1 MEKEIRDMNV
11 KELKALAKERGIKRY
26 YWLRKAQ
33 LIESL
38 ETETP
43 PTEAPET
50 EIMEA
55 PENEI
60 MEAPENEIMEA
71 PENEIME
78 APENEIMEAPETEI
92 MEAPETEIMEAP
104 ETEIM
109 EAPETEIMEA
119 PETEIMEAP
128 ETEIMEAP
136 ETEIME
142 APETEIMEAPE
153 TEIMD
158 EPVPEIMDEPVPEIK
173 KPVLSPDK
181 MENISRVSSLVG
193 LAKKQADLVQKA
205 INKFADWLIN
215 YIPEPIRRT
224 VNTRVEKLKKE
235 IKEILENKKKLSRQ
249 EVNTTGES
257 STAQEVFTNKTEI
270 KLVENGGRVK
280 VYKTTGNLNFDLTDK
295 IMEKITP
302 IIETRTKVIHAFSC
316 VIYRGQ
322 GEIIEYSKTFKAPP
336 GTFSSLDDI
345 KEYIRQCEQKR
356 LDLEDAETWSKAYL
370 PATATYN
377 SKGVYEGRVRFTS
390 VSTKIILSNE
400 PLLGCGPLPK
410 WLADKKC
417 VYAID
422 KIDDNLCFW
431 RCLVIHQRIMK
442 GEKRPEEKT
451 NRDAL
456 KLARDFYKRPN
467 LKRENVCP
475 TRLVDFENIA
485 KQFKVNIR
493 LFEPKRND
501 DKTAWRLVFGKNQFK
516 KNLPCVDI
524 GLFVYEDHD
533 EKQAEKDNRYLRQ
546 GHCFFIKDIELLT
559 KTWECVGCRQRFNR
573 HDNYNRHVTGGTCGG
588 GKTKL
593 ICPGEKFER
602 IMNSTEKVF
611 YGGNKKF
618 SYAACQWIEKQS
630 ELIGRHIH
638 HALCGHG
645 GEYYVYLYAGKEKD
659 SRAREIPVD
668 GYEPK
673 SNTIFQYHGCKWH
686 GCPCQKRKE
695 RNSLEEELIA
705 EERSAD
711 QRYAKT
717 IELEKK
723 MKEQG
728 FKIVSVWECEKPE
741 LKKKRFCKKFR
752 PYPYFIVYDFEAIC
766 QKINEKQTDEL
777 TITAKH
783 IPVSV
788 AINDNLTKKP
798 SFIVEEDPKELIKKF
813 VVELIKRASE
823 IEETVCLSNSVL
835 GVYKKFNEDD
845 KGEQYGGYLINE
857 ARVKLSKETAKSYVN
872 WVKQVPVFGF
882 NSGRYDINMIKEY
895 FVENLTSLSDVNVA
909 KKESS
914 YMFLS
919 TPNFKFL
926 DIKNF
931 LAPGLSYDAWCRAY
945 GCELQKLAFPY
956 EWFDSFEKLNHIG
969 PVKYE
974 EFYSSLKGGITI
986 SQEEYQNFCDEFH
999 KRGCVTMKDWLKEYN
1014 LADVEPFIEALEKT
1028 REQYYPDEIDL
1039 LKDAVSIPGISMTY
1053 VLNKALKMKKKS
1065 DPDLFAPGDPCKCK
1079 CKNDCKKV
1087 GCEKCKEIRDNCKIC
1102 TKNEAYEMLT
1112 TGMIG
1117 GPSIVFCRHAEAGV
1131 SKIRSHIY
1139 SRSDSK
1145 AGAKLSEDAKTCRSV
1160 LGLDANSLYLF
1171 CSGQEMPCGKEK
1183 VFKCNPDE
1191 QDEII
1196 QNVLNDGLFGFFEVD
1211 IEVPEQKRKRFSE
1224 FCPLFVISEVS
1235 EDQIPQHMKDYKIN
1249 TGRKMIKNNKKLLGV
1264 MKAEKILLYSPLLK
1278 WYLNHGLQVT
1288 KIHRYISYT
1297 SGRPFKWFPEEVSSA
1312 RRAADLDKNKK
1323 QLGDTAKLKGNSF
1336 YGKMI
1341 ENLEKHIST
1350 KFTTDEKLIDKIF
1363 RSPFFEDLEEI
1374 NAGVFEVRQRKRQV
1388 TITRPYQCGIAVYQ
1402 LAKLR
1407 MLEFYYDF
1415 LDKFCDRRDFELI
1428 QMDTDSFYMALSAND
1443 FDDIIKPEMKE
1454 LYKEEK
1460 KNWLVTDE
1468 YSKRVPGLFKP
1479 EFQEKRMIALTSK
1492 CYYADSGGDEGIKK
1506 FSCKGV
1512 SRRQNEMNWER
1523 YRKALSGSLDK
1534 ARNIGFRK
1542 RYNHI
1547 VTYEQSKLGLSAYYD
1562 KRIVHEDG
1570 IHTSCL

>member
-43 PTEAPET
+43 PTD
-50 EIMEA
+50 
-55 PENEI
+55 
-60 MEAPENEIMEA
+60 
-71 PENEIME
+71 
-78 APENEIMEAPETEI
+78 
-92 MEAPETEIMEAP
+92 
-104 ETEIM
+104 
-109 EAPETEIMEA
+109 
-119 PETEIMEAP
+119 
-128 ETEIMEAP
+128 
-136 ETEIME
+136 
-142 APETEIMEAPE
+142 APE

-158 EPVPEIMDEPVPEIK
+158 APETEIMNAPETEIMDEPVPEIK
-173 KPVLSPDK
+173 KPVLSPTK

-193 LAKKQADLVQKA
+193 LAKKQADLVNKA
-205 INKFADWLIN
+205 IKKLADWLIN

-235 IKEILENKKKLSRQ
+235 IKEILKNKKKLPQQ

-257 STAQEVFTNKTEI
+257 SAPQEVITNKTEI

-280 VYKTTGNLNFDLTDK
+280 VYKTTGNLNFDLTDI

-316 VIYRGQ
+316 VIYRGK
-322 GEIIEYSKTFKAPP
+322 GEIIEYSKTFKAPS
-336 GTFSSLDDI
+336 GTFSSLADI

-422 KIDDNLCFW
+422 KINDNLCFW

-467 LKRENVCP
+467 LKRENVWP

-493 LFEPKRND
+493 LFEPRENK

-533 EKQAEKDNRYLRQ
+533 EKQAEKDNRYSRQ

-559 KTWECVGCRQRFNR
+559 KTWECGGCGQRFNR

-645 GEYYVYLYAGKEKD
+645 GEYYVTVKD
-659 SRAREIPVD
+659 DEEDRKKEIPVD
-668 GYEPK
+668 GYESE

-686 GCPCQKRKE
+686 GCPCRKE
-695 RNSLEEELIA
+695 RNSLEEE
-705 EERSAD
+705 
-711 QRYAKT
+711 RYAKT

-723 MKEQG
+723 MKKQG

-741 LKKKRFCKKFR
+741 LKKKRFCKKFK

-766 QKINEKQTDEL
+766 KKINENQTDEL

-798 SFIVEEDPKELIKKF
+798 SFIVEEDPKKLTERFVDEL
-813 VVELIKRASE
+813 LKRASE
-823 IEETVCLSNSVL
+823 IEEKVGSANPVL
-835 GVYKKFNEDD
+835 GVYKKFNQDD

-857 ARVKLSKETAKSYVN
+857 ERVRLPKETAKSYVN

-895 FVENLTSLSDVNVA
+895 FVKNIAALSDVNVA
-909 KKESS
+909 KKENS

-919 TPNFKFL
+919 TPNFKLL
-926 DIKNF
+926 DIKNY

-956 EWFDSFEKLNHIG
+956 EWFDSFNKLNHIG

-986 SQEEYQNFCDEFH
+986 SQEEYQNFCDEFR
-999 KRGCVTMKDWLKEYN
+999 KRGCETMKDWFKEYN
-1014 LADVEPFIEALEKT
+1014 LADVKPFIEALEKT
-1028 REQYYPDEIDL
+1028 REQYCPDEIDL

-1065 DPDLFAPGDPCKCK
+1065 DPDLSAPGEPCKCK
-1079 CKNDCKKV
+1079 CKNDCKK
-1087 GCEKCKEIRDNCKIC
+1087 R
-1102 TKNEAYEMLT
+1102 M
-1112 TGMIG
+1112 
-1117 GPSIVFCRHAEAGV
+1117 R
-1131 SKIRSHIY
+1131 
-1139 SRSDSK
+1139 
-1145 AGAKLSEDAKTCRSV
+1145 
-1160 LGLDANSLYLF
+1160 
-1171 CSGQEMPCGKEK
+1171 K
-1183 VFKCNPDE
+1183 V
-1191 QDEII
+1191 
-1196 QNVLNDGLFGFFEVD
+1196 
-1211 IEVPEQKRKRFSE
+1211 
-1224 FCPLFVISEVS
+1224 
-1235 EDQIPQHMKDYKIN
+1235 
-1249 TGRKMIKNNKKLLGV
+1249 
-1264 MKAEKILLYSPLLK
+1264 
-1278 WYLNHGLQVT
+1278 
-1288 KIHRYISYT
+1288 
-1297 SGRPFKWFPEEVSSA
+1297 
-1312 RRAADLDKNKK
+1312 
-1323 QLGDTAKLKGNSF
+1323 
-1336 YGKMI
+1336 
-1341 ENLEKHIST
+1341 
-1350 KFTTDEKLIDKIF
+1350 
-1363 RSPFFEDLEEI
+1363 
-1374 NAGVFEVRQRKRQV
+1374 
-1388 TITRPYQCGIAVYQ
+1388 
-1402 LAKLR
+1402 
-1407 MLEFYYDF
+1407 
-1415 LDKFCDRRDFELI
+1415 
-1428 QMDTDSFYMALSAND
+1428 
-1443 FDDIIKPEMKE
+1443 
-1454 LYKEEK
+1454 
-1460 KNWLVTDE
+1460 
-1468 YSKRVPGLFKP
+1468 
-1479 EFQEKRMIALTSK
+1479 
-1492 CYYADSGGDEGIKK
+1492 
-1506 FSCKGV
+1506 
-1512 SRRQNEMNWER
+1512 
-1523 YRKALSGSLDK
+1523 
-1534 ARNIGFRK
+1534 
-1542 RYNHI
+1542 
-1547 VTYEQSKLGLSAYYD
+1547 
-1562 KRIVHEDG
+1562 
-1570 IHTSCL
+1570 

>member
-33 LIESL
+33 LLESL

-43 PTEAPET
+43 PT
-50 EIMEA
+50 
-55 PENEI
+55 
-60 MEAPENEIMEA
+60 EAPENEIMEA

-104 ETEIM
+104 
-109 EAPETEIMEA
+109 
-119 PETEIMEAP
+119 
-128 ETEIMEAP
+128 
-136 ETEIME
+136 
-142 APETEIMEAPE
+142 
-153 TEIMD
+153 
-158 EPVPEIMDEPVPEIK
+158 VPEIK
-173 KPVLSPDK
+173 KPVLLPTK
-181 MENISRVSSLVG
+181 MENISTVSSLVG

-215 YIPEPIRRT
+215 YIPAPIRRT
-224 VNTRVEKLKKE
+224 VNTRVEKLKKQ

-336 GTFSSLDDI
+336 GTFSSLADI

-370 PATATYN
+370 PATATFN

-422 KIDDNLCFW
+422 KIDDNLCLW

-442 GEKRPEEKT
+442 GKKRPEEDT
-451 NRDAL
+451 NREAL
-456 KLARDFYKRPN
+456 KLARDFYRIPN
-467 LKRENVCP
+467 LKREDVKP

-493 LFEPKRND
+493 LFEPAKESETAKESKTEEESKTAKES
-501 DKTAWRLVFGKNQFK
+501 KTAWRLVFGKNQFK

-533 EKQAEKDNRYLRQ
+533 EDEDEEDNRYSRQ

-645 GEYYVYLYAGKEKD
+645 GEYYVHLYAGKEKN
-659 SRAREIPVD
+659 SHAREIPVD

-695 RNSLEEELIA
+695 RNSLEEEISA
-705 EERSAD
+705 E

-777 TITAKH
+777 EITAKH

-798 SFIVEEDPKELIKKF
+798 SFIVEEDPKKLIKKF
-813 VVELIKRASE
+813 VVELLKRARQ
-823 IEETVCLSNSVL
+823 IEETVWLSNPVL
-835 GVYKKFNEDD
+835 GVRRKMNEDD
-845 KGEQYGGYLINE
+845 QGEQYGGYLINE

-909 KKESS
+909 KKENS

-945 GCELQKLAFPY
+945 GCELQKLSFPY
-956 EWFDSFEKLNHIG
+956 EWFDSFKKLNHIG

-1053 VLNKALKMKKKS
+1053 VLNKALKRKKYS
-1065 DPDLFAPGDPCKCK
+1065 EPDLFAPGEPCKCE
-1079 CKNDCKKV
+1079 CSSDDCQKK
-1087 GCEKCKEIRDNCKIC
+1087 GCEKCKEIRDNCEIC

-1139 SRSDSK
+1139 
-1145 AGAKLSEDAKTCRSV
+1145 
-1160 LGLDANSLYLF
+1160 
-1171 CSGQEMPCGKEK
+1171 
-1183 VFKCNPDE
+1183 
-1191 QDEII
+1191 
-1196 QNVLNDGLFGFFEVD
+1196 
-1211 IEVPEQKRKRFSE
+1211 
-1224 FCPLFVISEVS
+1224 
-1235 EDQIPQHMKDYKIN
+1235 
-1249 TGRKMIKNNKKLLGV
+1249 
-1264 MKAEKILLYSPLLK
+1264 
-1278 WYLNHGLQVT
+1278 
-1288 KIHRYISYT
+1288 
-1297 SGRPFKWFPEEVSSA
+1297 
-1312 RRAADLDKNKK
+1312 RA
-1323 QLGDTAKLKGNSF
+1323 
-1336 YGKMI
+1336 
-1341 ENLEKHIST
+1341 
-1350 KFTTDEKLIDKIF
+1350 
-1363 RSPFFEDLEEI
+1363 
-1374 NAGVFEVRQRKRQV
+1374 
-1388 TITRPYQCGIAVYQ
+1388 
-1402 LAKLR
+1402 
-1407 MLEFYYDF
+1407 
-1415 LDKFCDRRDFELI
+1415 
-1428 QMDTDSFYMALSAND
+1428 
-1443 FDDIIKPEMKE
+1443 
-1454 LYKEEK
+1454 
-1460 KNWLVTDE
+1460 
-1468 YSKRVPGLFKP
+1468 
-1479 EFQEKRMIALTSK
+1479 
-1492 CYYADSGGDEGIKK
+1492 
-1506 FSCKGV
+1506 
-1512 SRRQNEMNWER
+1512 
-1523 YRKALSGSLDK
+1523 
-1534 ARNIGFRK
+1534 
-1542 RYNHI
+1542 
-1547 VTYEQSKLGLSAYYD
+1547 
-1562 KRIVHEDG
+1562 
-1570 IHTSCL
+1570 

>member
-1 MEKEIRDMNV
+1 
-11 KELKALAKERGIKRY
+11 
-26 YWLRKAQ
+26 
-33 LIESL
+33 
-38 ETETP
+38 
-43 PTEAPET
+43 
-50 EIMEA
+50 
-55 PENEI
+55 
-60 MEAPENEIMEA
+60 
-71 PENEIME
+71 
-78 APENEIMEAPETEI
+78 
-92 MEAPETEIMEAP
+92 
-104 ETEIM
+104 
-109 EAPETEIMEA
+109 
-119 PETEIMEAP
+119 
-128 ETEIMEAP
+128 
-136 ETEIME
+136 
-142 APETEIMEAPE
+142 
-153 TEIMD
+153 
-158 EPVPEIMDEPVPEIK
+158 
-173 KPVLSPDK
+173 
-181 MENISRVSSLVG
+181 MENIISSL
-193 LAKKQADLVQKA
+193 ARFTKKQVDSVKKA
-205 INKFADWLIN
+205 ISKYAGQVIN
-215 YIPEPIRRT
+215 LVPEPIRRT
-224 VNTRVEKLKKE
+224 VNTVTGNLITK
-235 IKEILENKKKLSRQ
+235 INGIFENKKKLPPNAVEESSPQQ
-249 EVNTTGES
+249 EVVTNKTEIKSTPNETGES

-280 VYKTTGNLNFDLTDK
+280 VYKTTGNLNLDLTDK

-370 PATATYN
+370 PATATFN
-377 SKGVYEGRVRFTS
+377 SKGVYEGRVRFIS

-422 KIDDNLCFW
+422 KIDDNLCLW

-442 GEKRPEEKT
+442 GKKRPEEDT
-451 NRDAL
+451 NREAL
-456 KLARDFYKRPN
+456 KLARDFYRIPN
-467 LKRENVCP
+467 LKREDVKP

-493 LFEPKRND
+493 LFEPAKESETAKESKTEEESKTAKES
-501 DKTAWRLVFGKNQFK
+501 KTAWRLVFGKNQFK

-533 EKQAEKDNRYLRQ
+533 EDEDEEDNRYSRQ

-645 GEYYVYLYAGKEKD
+645 GEYYVHLYAGKEKN
-659 SRAREIPVD
+659 SHAREIPVD

-695 RNSLEEELIA
+695 RNSLEEEISA
-705 EERSAD
+705 E

-777 TITAKH
+777 EITAKH

-798 SFIVEEDPKELIKKF
+798 SFIVEEDPKKLNKKF
-813 VVELIKRASE
+813 VVELLKRARQ
-823 IEETVCLSNSVL
+823 IEESVWLSNPVL

-845 KGEQYGGYLINE
+845 QGEQYGGYLINE
-857 ARVKLSKETAKSYVN
+857 ASVKLSKETAKSYVN

-909 KKESS
+909 KKENS

-945 GCELQKLAFPY
+945 GCELQKLSFPY

-1065 DPDLFAPGDPCKCK
+1065 DPDLFAPGEPCKCE
-1079 CKNDCKKV
+1079 CSSDDCQKK

-1139 SRSDSK
+1139 RE
-1145 AGAKLSEDAKTCRSV
+1145 EDAKICRSV
-1160 LGLDANSLYLF
+1160 QGLDANSLYLF

-1183 VFKCNPDE
+1183 VFRCDPEEKN
-1191 QDEII
+1191 EII
-1196 QNVLNDGLFGFFEVD
+1196 KNVLNDKLFGFFEVD

-1224 FCPLFVISEVS
+1224 FCPLFVISEVP

-1264 MKAEKILLYSPLLK
+1264 MKTEKILLYSPLLK

-1288 KIHRYISYT
+1288 KIHRYISYI

-1312 RRAADLDKNKK
+1312 RRDADNDKNKK

-1350 KFTTDEKLIDKIF
+1350 KFTTDEKLIDNIF

-1443 FDDIIKPEMKE
+1443 FDEIIKPEMKE

-1468 YSKRVPGLFKP
+1468 YSKRVPGLFKA
-1479 EFQEKRMIALTSK
+1479 EFQGKRMIALTSK
-1492 CYYADSGGDEGIKK
+1492 CYFADNGKDEGVKK

-1512 SRRQNEMNWER
+1512 SRRQNKMNWER
-1523 YRKALSGSLDK
+1523 YKNALFGSLDK

-1542 RYNHI
+1542 RDNHI

>member
-1 MEKEIRDMNV
+1 MFYIKMEKEIRNMNV

-38 ETETP
+38 EKETP

-60 MEAPENEIMEA
+60 MEAPETEIMDEPETEIMDEPETEIMEAPETEIMEAPETEIMEAPETEIMEA

-119 PETEIMEAP
+119 PETEIM
-128 ETEIMEAP
+128 
-136 ETEIME
+136 
-142 APETEIMEAPE
+142 
-153 TEIMD
+153 D
-158 EPVPEIMDEPVPEIK
+158 EPVPDIK
-173 KPVLSPDK
+173 KPVLSPTK

-205 INKFADWLIN
+205 INKFADWIID
-215 YIPEPIRRT
+215 YIPAPIRRT
-224 VNTRVEKLKKE
+224 VNTRVEKLKKQ

-302 IIETRTKVIHAFSC
+302 IIETRTKVIQAFSC

-442 GEKRPEEKT
+442 GEKRPEKKT

-467 LKRENVCP
+467 LKRENVKP

-493 LFEPKRND
+493 LFEPRENE

-533 EKQAEKDNRYLRQ
+533 KKQAEKDNRYSRQ

-611 YGGNKKF
+611 YGGNTKF

-630 ELIGRHIH
+630 ELTGRHIH

-645 GEYYVYLYAGKEKD
+645 GEYYVHLYAGKEKD
-659 SRAREIPVD
+659 SHAREIPVD
-668 GYEPK
+668 GYEPE

-686 GCPCQKRKE
+686 GCPCRKE
-695 RNSLEEELIA
+695 RNSLEEERIA
-705 EERSAD
+705 E

-777 TITAKH
+777 EITAKH

-798 SFIVEEDPKELIKKF
+798 SFIVEEDPKELNKKF
-813 VVELIKRASE
+813 VVELLKRARQ
-823 IEETVCLSNSVL
+823 IEEKVESANYVL
-835 GVYKKFNEDD
+835 GVRRKMNEED
-845 KGEQYGGYLINE
+845 KGDQYGGYLINE
-857 ARVKLSKETAKSYVN
+857 ARIKLSKETAKSYVN

-909 KKESS
+909 KKENS

-986 SQEEYQNFCDEFH
+986 SQEEYQNFCDEFR

-1014 LADVEPFIEALEKT
+1014 LADVEPFIKALEKT

-1053 VLNKALKMKKKS
+1053 VLNKALKIKKKS

-1079 CKNDCKKV
+1079 CKVDCQKK
-1087 GCEKCKEIRDNCKIC
+1087 GCEKCKEIRDNCEIC

-1139 SRSDSK
+1139 RE
-1145 AGAKLSEDAKTCRSV
+1145 ADAKTCRSV
-1160 LGLDANSLYLF
+1160 LGLDSNSLYLF

-1183 VFKCNPDE
+1183 VFKCNPGE
-1191 QDEII
+1191 KNEII
-1196 QNVLNDGLFGFFEVD
+1196 QNVLNDKLFGFFEVD

-1224 FCPLFVISEVS
+1224 FCPLFVISEVY
-1235 EDQIPQHMKDYKIN
+1235 EEQMPQHMKDYKIN

-1312 RRAADLDKNKK
+1312 RRDADNDKNKK

-1428 QMDTDSFYMALSAND
+1428 QMDTDSFYMALSAED
-1443 FDDIIKPEMKE
+1443 FDEIIKPEMKE

-1468 YSKRVPGLFKP
+1468 YSKRVPGLFKA
-1479 EFQEKRMIALTSK
+1479 EFQGKRMIALTSK
-1492 CYYADSGGDEGIKK
+1492 CYFADSGGDEGIKK

-1523 YRKALSGSLDK
+1523 YRKALFGSLDK

-1542 RYNHI
+1542 RDNHI